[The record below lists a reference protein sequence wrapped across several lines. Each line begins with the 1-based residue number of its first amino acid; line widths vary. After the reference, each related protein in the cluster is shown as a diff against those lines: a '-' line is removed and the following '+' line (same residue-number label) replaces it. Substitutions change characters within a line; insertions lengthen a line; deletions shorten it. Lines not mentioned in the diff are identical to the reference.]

1 MAFQVVYPPTSFAED
16 CQSSRPLKTDDGYC
30 PRKWDHFLCWPTVQG
45 NKTVAIPCNASLAFV
60 ELVSSKSTQ
69 KRLVPGK
76 GQLISKSLF
85 GVSNSSKKRT

>member
-16 CQSSRPLKTDDGYC
+16 CQSSRPLKADDGYC

-69 KRLVPGK
+69 KRLVPG
-76 GQLISKSLF
+76 S
-85 GVSNSSKKRT
+85 